1 MVEVFTMLNILGRF
15 DRVKQKNSNRGRNEW
30 ESACPACDSRERKL
44 VITEESDRFLLYCR
58 RGCCHEAI
66 VSAAGLTWRDLK
78 KDNYVSKPKPK
89 FDTYHQALILVA
101 EADMAKGKVLSA
113 GDLGLYRDAKRR
125 QVGLSA

>member
-1 MVEVFTMLNILGRF
+1 MQDLMAVF
-15 DRVKQKNSNRGRNEW
+15 DRVKAKKSNRGRSEW
-30 ESACPACDSRERKL
+30 EAACPSCGDRERKL
-44 VITEESDRFLLYCR
+44 VITEETDRFLLYCR
-58 RGCCHEAI
+58 RMCGHDEI
-66 VSAAGLTWRDLK
+66 LGAAGLTWRDLR

-89 FDTYHQALILVA
+89 FDTYHKSLILIA

>member
-1 MVEVFTMLNILGRF
+1 MANILGHF

-58 RGCCHEAI
+58 KSCSHDAI

-101 EADMAKGKVLSA
+101 EADMAKGKALSA
-113 GDLGLYRDAKRR
+113 GDRELYRDAVMRR
-125 QVGLSA
+125 AGAAA

>member
-1 MVEVFTMLNILGRF
+1 MANILGHF

-58 RGCCHEAI
+58 KSCSHDEI

-101 EADMAKGKVLSA
+101 EADMAKGRALSA
-113 GDLGLYRDAKRR
+113 GDRELYRDAVMRR
-125 QVGLSA
+125 AGAAA

>member
-1 MVEVFTMLNILGRF
+1 MTNILGHF
-15 DRVKQKNSNRGRNEW
+15 DRLRQKNSNRGRNEW

-58 RGCCHEAI
+58 RGCSHDAI

-78 KDNYVSKPKPK
+78 KDNYVIKPKPK

-113 GDLGLYRDAKRR
+113 GDRELYRDAVRR
-125 QVGLSA
+125 RAGAAA